1 MHQHPGR
8 FALKFHRQK
17 EMTMNRITVPAL
29 APRNPLVAPSR
40 RRLAGAHRR
49 TAGGQRQQ
57 QRQCL
62 NRELRELDRQR
73 HSP

>member
-1 MHQHPGR
+1 
-8 FALKFHRQK
+8 
-17 EMTMNRITVPAL
+17 MNRITVPAL